1 MIGSMGVAENYPYIL
16 DMGKYGIH
24 PCKSFKD
31 AKRIV
36 RIYIVAPRIFAY
48 PQNYDDPI
56 TNDGIISQVLLQGNS
71 VELYPSRFAKK
82 RLLGRVYSSSNGYQI
97 RV

>member
-1 MIGSMGVAENYPYIL
+1 MVGSMGVAEKYPYIL

-36 RIYIVAPRIFAY
+36 RIYIVAPRIFAFL
-48 PQNYDDPI
+48 QNHDIPI
-56 TNDGIISQVLLQGNS
+56 TNEDIILQVLLQGNS

-82 RLLGRVYSSSNGYQI
+82 RLLGRVYSSSNGYPI